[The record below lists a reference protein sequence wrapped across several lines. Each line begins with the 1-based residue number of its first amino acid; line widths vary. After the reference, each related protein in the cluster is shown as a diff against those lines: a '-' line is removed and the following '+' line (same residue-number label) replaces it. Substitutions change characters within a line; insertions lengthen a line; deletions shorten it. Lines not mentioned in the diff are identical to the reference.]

1 MAGQLIGAKIAL
13 FVGDELA
20 TLLRDDLP
28 DLIWA
33 GYWDLPGGGR
43 EGDETP
49 LQCVLRELE
58 EELCVALDPRLVQW
72 GREYGNSGGGISW
85 FFAAHAPAS
94 LEQQMQLGDEGQ
106 DWALMTVDAYLKHD
120 RAIPQFKSRLQDYL
134 AGVQSSAID
143 RTQGKAV

>member
-13 FVGDELA
+13 FVGDKLA
-20 TLLRDDLP
+20 TLLRDDFP
-28 DLIWA
+28 GLIWA

-58 EELCVALDPRLVQW
+58 EELCVALDPDLVQW

-134 AGVQSSAID
+134 AGVQSAAID
-143 RTQGKAV
+143 RTHVKAI